1 MKDSEV
7 QNMLR
12 AIQKTGNLDED
23 EWEEFEEVLYENE
36 KSKKKVKRTEYE
48 KENT

>member
-12 AIQKTGNLDED
+12 SISRVGYLDEE
-23 EWEEFEEVLYENE
+23 EWEEFEEICYEDE
-36 KSKKKVKRTEYE
+36 RAKKKVKRIETHE
-48 KENT
+48 